1 MIPKKQ
7 VEIFAGTGGVGK
19 TTLATSR
26 AVYLAQQGRKVLL
39 ITIDPAKRL
48 KQLLQISDEE
58 SGEIKTIHCQDLV
71 GPEQRQNTPGAS
83 FDALLMSPSHTLRKI
98 SNKIPEDIDLD
109 NKILKILTRPH
120 GGMNE
125 IMSIV
130 EVQQQLNTQKYET
143 IVLDTPPGKHFIDF
157 LESGQKIRKFFD
169 KSFID
174 IFKYLGK
181 PFSNGPK
188 EKPGFIKALISS
200 GVKKLLSY
208 LERVTGA
215 EFVDIF
221 VDAIANI
228 YKNKEGF
235 LEALRF
241 GEDLKKREF
250 SNWFLIT
257 SVEQMK
263 LEQAR
268 ELKEVAAKYIH
279 EDHYL
284 VLNKCL
290 AESLKAWHPAK
301 NSELHLLKNS
311 MLEKEEALKDFALSS
326 FKQTLEFE
334 EVLSSSPIEHVMTS
348 ASQWSTQE
356 LKVGHK

>member
-1 MIPKKQ
+1 MIPQKSI
-7 VEIFAGTGGVGK
+7 EIFAGTGGVGK

-26 AVYLAQQGRKVLL
+26 AVHLAQQGRKVLL

-48 KQLLQISDEE
+48 KQVLKIQDNE
-58 SGEIKTIHCQDLV
+58 SGEVKTINCRDIVDESQRETT
-71 GPEQRQNTPGAS
+71 PEAT
-83 FDALLMSPSHTLRKI
+83 FDALLMSPSHTLKKI
-98 SNKIPEDIDLD
+98 SEKIPDKIDLD
-109 NKILKILTRPH
+109 NKILRILTKPY

-169 KSFID
+169 KSFIE

-181 PFSNGPK
+181 SFRSSSSSK
-188 EKPGFIKALISS
+188 DKPGLFKSLISS

-208 LERVTGA
+208 LEKVTGA
-215 EFVDIF
+215 EFVNIF
-221 VDAIANI
+221 VDAIFNI
-228 YKNKEGF
+228 YKNKDGF
-235 LEALRF
+235 LDALRF

-250 SNWFLIT
+250 SNWFLVT

-263 LEQAR
+263 VEQAK
-268 ELKEVAAKYIH
+268 ELKEMAAKFIH

-284 VLNKCL
+284 ILNKCL
-290 AESLKAWHPAK
+290 EKPLQDWDPGQNK
-301 NSELHLLKNS
+301 ELIELRDS
-311 MLEKEEALKDFALSS
+311 MVEREKSLKDFAQETFS
-326 FKQTLEFE
+326 QTVEFE
-334 EVLSSSPIEHVMTS
+334 EVFSSSPIEHVMKS
-348 ASQWSTQE
+348 ANQWPR
-356 LKVGHK
+356 G

>member
-1 MIPKKQ
+1 MIPYKK

-26 AVYLAQQGRKVLL
+26 AVHLAQQGRKVLL

-48 KQLLQISDEE
+48 KQILQIHDKE
-58 SGEIKTIHCQDLV
+58 SGEVKTISCDEIA
-71 GPEQRQNTPGAS
+71 PEHQKKGAGAAY

-98 SNKIPEDIDLD
+98 SEKIPEDIDLD
-109 NKILKILTRPH
+109 NKILRILTRPY

-143 IVLDTPPGKHFIDF
+143 IILDTPPGKHFIDF

-181 PFSNGPK
+181 PFSSSQK
-188 EKPGFIKALISS
+188 EKPGIFQTLISS

-215 EFVDIF
+215 DFVDIF
-221 VDAIANI
+221 VDAIINI
-228 YKNKEGF
+228 YKNKDGF

-250 SNWFLIT
+250 SNWFLVT

-263 LEQAR
+263 LEQAK
-268 ELKEVAAKYIH
+268 ELKDLASKFIH

-290 AESLKAWHPAK
+290 SQPLQACDPSG
-301 NSELHLLKNS
+301 NVELTELRNS
-311 MLEKEEALKDFALSS
+311 MLQKEKSLKNFAQES
-326 FKQTLEFE
+326 FTQTIEFE
-334 EVLSSSPIEHVMTS
+334 EVLSSSPIEHVMDS
-348 ASQWSTQE
+348 AQQWP
-356 LKVGHK
+356 KN

>member
-1 MIPKKQ
+1 MIPQKKI
-7 VEIFAGTGGVGK
+7 EIFAGTGGVGK

-26 AVYLAQQGRKVLL
+26 AVHLAQQGRKVLL

-48 KQLLQISDEE
+48 KQVLQIQDSE
-58 SGEIKTIHCQDLV
+58 SGEVKSINCKDIVDEAQREST
-71 GPEQRQNTPGAS
+71 PEAT
-83 FDALLMSPSHTLRKI
+83 FDALLMSPSHTLKKI
-98 SNKIPEDIDLD
+98 SEKIPEDIDLD
-109 NKILKILTRPH
+109 NKILRILTKPY

-181 PFSNGPK
+181 PFSSDPK
-188 EKPGFIKALISS
+188 EKPGLFKSLITS

-208 LERVTGA
+208 LEKVTGA

-221 VDAIANI
+221 VDAILNI

-250 SNWFLIT
+250 SNWFLVT

-263 LEQAR
+263 VEQAK
-268 ELKEVAAKYIH
+268 ELKETASKFIH

-284 VLNKCL
+284 ILNKCL
-290 AESLKAWHPAK
+290 EKSLIAWEPGDNEELNVLKDSMMLRERSLK
-301 NSELHLLKNS
+301 S
-311 MLEKEEALKDFALSS
+311 FAEGTFS
-326 FKQTLEFE
+326 QTVEFE
-334 EVLSSSPIEHVMTS
+334 EILSSSPIEHVMES
-348 ASQWSTQE
+348 AKQWP
-356 LKVGHK
+356 LD